1 MNIYVGRL
9 PRTVNENKLKE
20 LFEQYGPV
28 TSIKMIKDKFTGAL
42 KGFAFVEMPENEN
55 AQEAISAL
63 NGMEY
68 EGQRLVV
75 SEARPR
81 DERPM
86 RDQNRFRT
94 PRPRFGGGNGGGSSR
109 Y

>member
-9 PRTVNENKLKE
+9 PRTFTEAKLKE
-20 LFEQYGPV
+20 VFEQYGIV
-28 TSIKMIKDKFTGAL
+28 TSVKMIKDKFTGEL
-42 KGFAFVEMPENEN
+42 KGFAFIEMPENDS
-55 AQEAISAL
+55 AQGAIAAL
-63 NGMEY
+63 NGKEY

-81 DERPM
+81 EERPM
-86 RDQNRFRT
+86 RDGGRFQS
-94 PRPRFGGGNGGGSSR
+94 RPRFGGNNR

>member
-9 PRTVNENKLKE
+9 PRTVNEAKLKE

-42 KGFAFVEMPENEN
+42 KAFAFIEMPENDN
-55 AQEAISAL
+55 AQEAIAAL
-63 NGMEY
+63 DGIVEY

-75 SEARPR
+75 SEARPEE
-81 DERPM
+81 ERPS
-86 RDQNRFRT
+86 RDGGRFQSRG
-94 PRPRFGGGNGGGSSR
+94 PRFGGNSR

>member
-9 PRTVNENKLKE
+9 ARTVNEAKLRE
-20 LFEQYGPV
+20 LFEQYGAV

-63 NGMEY
+63 NGIEY

-81 DERPM
+81 DERPA
-86 RDQNRFRT
+86 RDNDRFQ
-94 PRPRFGGGNGGGSSR
+94 RPRFGGNNR

>member
-9 PRTVNENKLKE
+9 PRTVNEAKLRE

-81 DERPM
+81 EERPM
-86 RDQNRFRT
+86 RDGGSDRFQSRG
-94 PRPRFGGGNGGGSSR
+94 PRFGGNNR

>member
-9 PRTVNENKLKE
+9 PRTFNEAKLKE
-20 LFEQYGPV
+20 IFEQYGVV
-28 TSIKMIKDKFTGAL
+28 TSVKMIKDKFTGAL
-42 KGFAFVEMPENEN
+42 KGFAFIEMPEDES
-55 AQEAISAL
+55 AQSAISAL
-63 NGMEY
+63 NGKEY

-81 DERPM
+81 EERPM
-86 RDQNRFRT
+86 REGNSRFQSQ
-94 PRPRFGGGNGGGSSR
+94 RPRFGGNNR